1 MFVPIKSDDMK
12 KRLVLILAG
21 ISAALT
27 LSAVDIR
34 TGSFAPLADRSSVG
48 IVFDFSRVL
57 IDGMS
62 LEEFRQSGRVDEDF
76 EKWIDFENF
85 IKTRF
90 LAGVNDRSWKVAK
103 DIIFRMATVDDEY
116 VVIVSPLMMNI
127 DGNYR
132 IEFALKNNVTGEVLG
147 LADER
152 GDGGTFGCFSNLQGD
167 GFEEAGEHFAKFLGK
182 QFRAAGKKR

>member
-1 MFVPIKSDDMK
+1 M
-12 KRLVLILAG
+12 ILAG

-85 IKTRF
+85 IKRRF